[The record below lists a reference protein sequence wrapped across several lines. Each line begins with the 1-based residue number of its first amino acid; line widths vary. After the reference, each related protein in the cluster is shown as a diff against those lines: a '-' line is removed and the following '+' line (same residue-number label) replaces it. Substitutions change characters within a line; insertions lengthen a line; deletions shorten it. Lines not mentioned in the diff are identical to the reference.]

1 VPQKMI
7 QCSLKREELSY
18 VHHDNSLETIS
29 TASAV
34 TDSCFVNNSD
44 TTNDGDIADTPPS
57 SRYRGVRS
65 PPSES
70 PRRTNPHGVIDS
82 RKRPRRQKRKVSM
95 TLIYFALAAAT
106 ILLGYNSVVHKS
118 RVILKSQLL
127 VWQRFLQEDAEI
139 VRQKIANKAPGDE
152 LTIQLRGGR
161 LDLIQHSLDA
171 HSRCTV
177 VKEIQVEWLPDSDG
191 GNLPPSLLYHDGGK
205 TSEIGKL
212 STNAVLLLSEETV
225 FSCDEIER
233 GTCRQSR
240 LLFVPQATVLLT
252 FQLFA
257 TTAFRTWQEDSS
269 RLVGFFPF
277 RLTASNSRRG
287 NDSGIENVPESGG
300 SYSLLSDTAV
310 FVHRLYIQS
319 LPYIRQPTPCKTF
332 LLSLQV
338 SVVTAKPP
346 IAIAAC
352 PWKMLGGDESFAH
365 LRGGGRDE
373 KTTQCILDWMLASGV
388 TSLPNG
394 AARYIGSR

>member
-1 VPQKMI
+1 V
-7 QCSLKREELSY
+7 SLSH
-18 VHHDNSLETIS
+18 VHHDDSLETSS
-29 TASAV
+29 TASTV
-34 TDSCFVNNSD
+34 TDSCFSKNSD
-44 TTNDGDIADTPPS
+44 TTFDDDIAGTPPS
-57 SRYRGVRS
+57 FRHRGDHS
-65 PPSES
+65 PPSEN
-70 PRRTNPHGVIDS
+70 PRRTNPRGEIDS
-82 RKRPRRQKRKVSM
+82 RKGPRRQKRKVAM
-95 TLIYFALAAAT
+95 ALLYFALAAAT
-106 ILLGYNSVVHKS
+106 ILLGYNSCDYKS
-118 RVILKSQLL
+118 RVIFQSQRLT
-127 VWQRFLQEDAEI
+127 WQRFLQKDALV
-139 VRQKIANKAPGDE
+139 VRRKIANKPPGDE

-161 LDLIQHSLDA
+161 LDLIQQSLDA

-177 VKEIQVEWLPDSDG
+177 VKEIQIEWLPDSG
-191 GNLPPSLLYHDGGK
+191 SGNLPPSLMYHDGGK
-205 TSEIGKL
+205 TTEIGKL
-212 STNAVLLLSEETV
+212 STNAVFLLSEEIV

-257 TTAFRTWQEDSS
+257 TAAFRTWQEDPS

-277 RLTASNSRRG
+277 RQTASHSGRG
-287 NDSGIENVPESGG
+287 NDSGIEKVPASGG

-346 IAIAAC
+346 VAVAVAAHT
-352 PWKMLGGDESFAH
+352 PRELLGSEKSFTH
-365 LRGGGRDE
+365 LRGGGHDE

-388 TSLPNG
+388 TSLPNE